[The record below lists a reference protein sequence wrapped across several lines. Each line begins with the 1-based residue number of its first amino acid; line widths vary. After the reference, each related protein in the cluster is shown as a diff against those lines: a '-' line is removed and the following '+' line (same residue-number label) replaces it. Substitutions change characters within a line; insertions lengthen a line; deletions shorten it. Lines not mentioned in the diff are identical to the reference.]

1 MDSLYGTHGIQPD
14 PLDLPSILAL
24 VALSMFLCCIVVL
37 SMPKGPRFLT
47 RAERA
52 EIAVLA
58 ALAEQAAATATANAS
73 AANASASPGYIVEPA
88 DPV

>member
-1 MDSLYGTHGIQPD
+1 MDSVHTAHGAKPD
-14 PLDLPSILAL
+14 SVDLPGLLAL
-24 VALSMFLCCIVVL
+24 VALSMFLCCIVLL

-58 ALAEQAAATATANAS
+58 ALAEQTATAAAAA
-73 AANASASPGYIVEPA
+73 AANASTSPGYIVEPA

>member
-24 VALSMFLCCIVVL
+24 VALSMFLCCIVLL

-58 ALAEQAAATATANAS
+58 AMAEQAAAAAATANAT
-73 AANASASPGYIVEPA
+73 ASPGYIVEPA

>member
-1 MDSLYGTHGIQPD
+1 MDSLYGTHGIHPD

-24 VALSMFLCCIVVL
+24 VALSIFLCCIVVL

-52 EIAVLA
+52 EIAVFA
-58 ALAEQAAATATANAS
+58 AMAEQAATATAAT
-73 AANASASPGYIVEPA
+73 ANATASPGYIVEPA

>member
-24 VALSMFLCCIVVL
+24 VALSMFLCCIVLL

-58 ALAEQAAATATANAS
+58 AMAEQTAATATANAT
-73 AANASASPGYIVEPA
+73 ASPGYIVEPA

>member
-1 MDSLYGTHGIQPD
+1 MDSVHTAHGAKPD
-14 PLDLPSILAL
+14 SIDLPGLLAL
-24 VALSMFLCCIVVL
+24 MALSMFLCCIVIF

-52 EIAVLA
+52 EIAVFA
-58 ALAEQAAATATANAS
+58 AMAEQTATAT
-73 AANASASPGYIVEPA
+73 ANASASPGYIVEPA